1 MCHDGK
7 KGTSTVSITVCEGVG
22 RQKKY
27 FIIITK
33 AHYSWGLSCIPNL
46 PSLPWSYIEMT
57 AL

>member
-7 KGTSTVSITVCEGVG
+7 KGTSTVSITPCEGVG

-27 FIIITK
+27 FIIITE
-33 AHYSWGLSCIPNL
+33 AHYSWGLSCTPNL
-46 PSLPWSYIEMT
+46 PPLPWNYIEMT